1 MKAQMSSRQDLGAEL
16 AALPAEL
23 FTRLQ
28 VGEELMVALT
38 ESRRLRANE
47 AKRRQLQF
55 IGKIMRHMDDE
66 EFERVSAHLA
76 ALTSGKRLDTRLLH
90 QAEGWRDALL
100 SNDAAAKT
108 ELERLPAAHATAA
121 LESLAPAQN
130 EAKNG
135 IYGQHTRALFRN
147 IRQGLELLANPPKD
161 DE

>member
-1 MKAQMSSRQDLGAEL
+1 MSSRQDLGVEL

-23 FTRLQ
+23 FSRLQ
-28 VGEELMVALT
+28 VGDELLVALT

-55 IGKIMRHMDDE
+55 IGKIMRHMDDD
-66 EFERVSAHLA
+66 EFERVSAHFF
-76 ALTSGKRLDTRLLH
+76 ALTDGKRLDNRLLH

-100 SNDAAAKT
+100 SHDDAAKT
-108 ELERLPAAHATAA
+108 ELERLPALHAKAA
-121 LESLAPAQN
+121 LESLAQAQN

-135 IYGQHTRALFRN
+135 VYGQHTRLLFRH
-147 IRQGLELLANPPKD
+147 IRQGLELLAKPPES

>member
-1 MKAQMSSRQDLGAEL
+1 LGVEL

-23 FTRLQ
+23 FSRLQ
-28 VGEELMVALT
+28 VGDELMVALT

-55 IGKIMRHMDDE
+55 IGKIMRQMDDE
-66 EFERVSAHLA
+66 EFERVSAHYA
-76 ALTSGKRLDTRLLH
+76 ALTDGKRLDTRLLH

-100 SNDAAAKT
+100 ANDANAKT
-108 ELERLPAAHATAA
+108 ELERLPAVHAKGA
-121 LESLAPAQN
+121 LESVAPAQN

-135 IYGQHTRALFRN
+135 IYGQHTRALFRH
-147 IRQGLELLANPPKD
+147 IRQGLELLANPPEL